1 MTASQ
6 HGQKRTW
13 LLVADEGIARLL
25 ELPSDGGVL
34 QPVEQ
39 LVDEDAHGR
48 SAEFRRDAQGRR
60 SGNMV
65 GGTGG
70 PGSAPV
76 MGTASVTASAGE
88 AEFHQEADNF
98 ARRVA
103 NLLLERHQQRRFDT
117 LEVVAAPRFLGV
129 LRQRFPTEIAKTVT
143 RELSKD
149 LTGLGEAELTQRLW
163 PERSGPRRK
172 LEPKAAEELRSGNV
186 DIRH

>member
-1 MTASQ
+1 MTASENAT
-6 HGQKRTW
+6 KRTW
-13 LLVADEGIARLL
+13 LLVADEGIARLF
-25 ELPSDGGVL
+25 ELPADDGVL
-34 QPVEQ
+34 RPVEQ
-39 LVDEDAHGR
+39 LTDEDAHGR

-65 GGTGG
+65 GGPGG

-103 NLLLERHQQRRFDT
+103 NLLLERHQQRRFDL

-129 LRQRFPTEIAKTVT
+129 LRRRFAAEIAKTVT

-163 PERSGPRRK
+163 PERSGPRRH
-172 LEPKAAEELRSGNV
+172 LDPRSAEERRSGNG
-186 DIRH
+186 DTGH

>member
-1 MTASQ
+1 MTTSQ
-6 HGQKRTW
+6 DARKRTW
-13 LLVADEGIARLL
+13 LLVADEGIARLF
-25 ELPSDGGVL
+25 ELPAGGVL
-34 QPVEQ
+34 QSVEE

-65 GGTGG
+65 AGSGG

-103 NLLLERHQQRRFDT
+103 GLLLERHRQRRFDM
-117 LEVVAAPRFLGV
+117 LEIVAAPRFLGI
-129 LRQRFPTEIAKTVT
+129 LRQRMAAEIAKTVT
-143 RELSKD
+143 RELDKD
-149 LTGLGEAELTQRLW
+149 LTALGAAELTQRLW

-172 LEPKAAEELRSGNV
+172 LEPRAAEELRSGNA